1 MIEAQGVPTGA
12 KVAVLP
18 RGPNRKFGHVQPRNG
33 NRTGVLQSLD
43 DGCRDTSLRR
53 RSHVELPSHS
63 SWIAQCDEKCPCEQA
78 PLHAAVHG
86 VGRPRMLGR
95 RLSLAKLLLLHQ
107 SLLRS
112 STLPEVSPHASGRLR
127 PHPATSFLHD
137 GWHSLFRLDQP
148 LVLTIL
154 HSLTQV
160 PAVPAQH
167 GNRPASYQIG

>member
-1 MIEAQGVPTGA
+1 MIGLKGFRQAPKWRFSPVGPIANSAMFNRAMAIAPASSSRLMT
-12 KVAVLP
+12 VAVIH
-18 RGPNRKFGHVQPRNG
+18 RSGGE
-33 NRTGVLQSLD
+33 SL
-43 DGCRDTSLRR
+43 
-53 RSHVELPSHS
+53 ELPSHS

-107 SLLRS
+107 PLLRS

-127 PHPATSFLHD
+127 PHPATSLLHD